1 MRLRSG
7 SPAPWLLAL
16 SLCGGVAL
24 ASCGGDDGAAVAKT
38 APATP
43 TTAGTSA
50 EAQAAIAQL
59 TERLAADSTDAEA
72 LALRGR
78 IYYENGVLDAAI
90 DDLRRS
96 IRLDSTH
103 WERWH
108 LLADAQLDNLR
119 SRDAINTMIYAS
131 TRFRERMPTLLKL
144 AEFQYIV
151 KRYDD
156 ALATL
161 ERAGRLDKNEA
172 EVFFMLGEVLRERDT
187 TRDGQA
193 RAIDAYERAAEL
205 DPDLVDA
212 WMQLGVL
219 HEARGNSIA
228 ERYLRT
234 ATTVQRDSA
243 LPYRML
249 ADYYARQDRLAESVA
264 AYDEAIRRDPRYA
277 DAFYNSGLVLLD
289 MDSVD
294 RALRQFE
301 TATEIAPTYADGHYY
316 RGVALELQGRVQQA
330 RAAYE
335 QALRLAPEFPA
346 ARDALQRLP

>member
-1 MRLRSG
+1 MPLPSLRY
-7 SPAPWLLAL
+7 ARLLA
-16 SLCGGVAL
+16 AL
-24 ASCGGDDGAAVAKT
+24 FYCAGLTLVSCGGEEGTAVAKT
-38 APATP
+38 PAVTGAA
-43 TTAGTSA
+43 AGASP
-50 EAQAAIAQL
+50 EAQAAIARL
-59 TERLAADSTDAEA
+59 NERLAADSTDAEA
-72 LALRGR
+72 LALRGE
-78 IYYENGVLDAAI
+78 IYYENGILDAAI
-90 DDLRRS
+90 EDLRRS

-119 SRDAINTMIYAS
+119 SRDALNTMIYAS
-131 TRFRERMPTLLKL
+131 TRFRERVGTLLKL

-161 ERAGRLDKNEA
+161 ERAGRLDQNEA

-187 TRDGQA
+187 TRNGQA
-193 RAIDAYERAAEL
+193 MAIDAYERAAEL

-212 WMQLGVL
+212 WLQLGLL

-234 ATTVQRDSA
+234 ATAVQRDSA

-249 ADYYARQDRLAESVA
+249 ADYYARQSRLPESVA
-264 AYDEAIRRDPRYA
+264 AYDEAIRRDPRHA

-289 MDSVD
+289 MDSVA
-294 RALRQFE
+294 RALRQFD
-301 TATEIAPTYADGHYY
+301 TAVEIAPAYADGHYY
-316 RGVALELQGRVQQA
+316 RGVALELQDEPERA

-335 QALRLAPEFPA
+335 QALRLAPDFPA
-346 ARDALQRLP
+346 ARDALSRLR